1 MMNMKHTESYE
12 QLDNSALEQV
22 IGGKNY
28 GNGVHCTK
36 KGCSVDWGY
45 AWTNIANNSVMNG
58 LTGGNAGWHN

>member
-1 MMNMKHTESYE
+1 
-12 QLDNSALEQV
+12 
-22 IGGKNY
+22 KNY